1 MFRNISGLLACLA
14 ALSMLV
20 CGSMASA
27 GAQKDYSNQEK
38 LVEDAT
44 NTFNALIRD
53 PAMGWVRSNLKK
65 AKGIFIIPQSL
76 KGGFMFGAE
85 GGSGLVL
92 TRDDKT
98 GHWSY
103 PAFYTMGS
111 VSFGFQIG
119 GQASEIILLVM
130 TQKGMDALLSP
141 SFKLGADVSIAAGPL
156 GGGAAAQTAD
166 ILAFA
171 KSKGA
176 FGGISIQ
183 GAVITSRDK
192 WNKAYYGRSARAVD
206 ILIRH
211 AVRNS
216 HADRLREAV
225 TAHAKP

>member
-1 MFRNISGLLACLA
+1 
-14 ALSMLV
+14 MLV

-141 SFKLGADVSIAAGPL
+141 SFKLGADVSIAAVPL

-192 WNKAYYGRSARAVD
+192 WNKAYYGRAARAGD